1 MTNLHKVNEI
11 SKMIKRY
18 ENAKTEWTRR
28 VNARH
33 AALLNTHEVAKRIAR
48 NLGISNN
55 EAFDNNTGL
64 VKHPSISGHNNYKKA
79 NNNYRKAHRNMKEM
93 YRIAMLARR
102 NNIAKRLGLGNNP
115 SENRLRQAINKWTR
129 NAALYEFT
137 RHVHSLPVRAGN
149 ATGTIPNAIKRLIG
163 SLTKN
168 T

>member
-28 VNARH
+28 VNTHRNASLRK
-33 AALLNTHEVAKRIAR
+33 HEVARQIAR
-48 NLGISNN
+48 NLGISTNN
-55 EAFDNNTGL
+55 AFDNNTGL
-64 VKHPSISGHNNYKKA
+64 VIHPAISSHNNYKKA
-79 NNNYRKAHRNMKEM
+79 NNNYRKAQRNLKNM

-137 RHVHSLPVRAGN
+137 RHVHSLPVRAGS

>member
-33 AALLNTHEVAKRIAR
+33 AALLRTHEVARQIAR
-48 NLGISNN
+48 NQRIPNN
-55 EAFDNNTGL
+55 EAFNNFGL
-64 VKHPSISGHNNYKKA
+64 VIHPAISSHNNYKKA
-79 NNNYRKAHRNMKEM
+79 SNNYRTAQRNMKNM
-93 YRIAMLARR
+93 YRIAMLTRR

-115 SENRLRQAINKWTR
+115 SENRLRQGINKWTR

-137 RHVHSLPVRAGN
+137 RHVHSLPVRAGS
-149 ATGTIPNAIKRLIG
+149 ATGTIPNGIKRLIG

>member
-11 SKMIKRY
+11 TKMIKRY

-33 AALLNTHEVAKRIAR
+33 NTFLRIHEVSKRIAR

-55 EAFDNNTGL
+55 DAFDNITGL
-64 VKHPSISGHNNYKKA
+64 TIHPAITGHNNYKKA
-79 NNNYRKAHRNMKEM
+79 ANNYNKAHRNMKNM
-93 YRIAMLARR
+93 YRIAMLTRR

-115 SENRLRQAINKWTR
+115 SENRLRQAINKWKR
-129 NAALYEFT
+129 NAAMHEFAVQ
-137 RHVHSLPVRAGN
+137 VHSLPVRTGS

-163 SLTKN
+163 EMYRR
-168 T
+168 